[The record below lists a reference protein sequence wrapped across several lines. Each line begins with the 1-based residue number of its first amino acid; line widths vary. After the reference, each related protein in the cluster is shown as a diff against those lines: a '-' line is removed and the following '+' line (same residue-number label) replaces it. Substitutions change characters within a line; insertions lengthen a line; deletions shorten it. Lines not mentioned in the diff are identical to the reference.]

1 MSEQRIAKRIIVN
14 APVSFANIAQSD
26 PVLHPSLAA
35 VYSRVEASR
44 EHMGRQFSGT
54 IRDISTN
61 GAFVVGPP
69 LPLLSRISLSFAL
82 DGVGQLEGVE
92 PEAERLADEPAI
104 QPDLRVGSG
113 DGRAGDRHFARL
125 LVVLAPGG
133 QRPRRGGPGFARPGF
148 R

>member
-69 LPLLSRISLSFAL
+69 LPLLSRISLNFAL
-82 DGVGQLEGVE
+82 DGIGQLEGVGWVMWRRDADCSFE
-92 PEAERLADEPAI
+92 TATGTTFFAAGFGVLFEAMPL
-104 QPDLRVGSG
+104 
-113 DGRAGDRHFARL
+113 DGRAAIAA
-125 LVVLAPGG
+125 LVHR
-133 QRPRRGGPGFARPGF
+133 Q
-148 R
+148 